1 MTKYMCR
8 VITKNYPVTT
18 ITPMIGRYTQ
28 IKKNFTASE
37 IACCLTANAS
47 VTLLKKGNIEAAL
60 TKNNFKDVLIAY
72 SNELAA
78 QTVKQEAQAAAKKNT
93 EVLEA
98 VKESVVETT
107 PEVAPQPEVFN
118 LASHVPIQEEEQQVE
133 AEPVETVE
141 EQPVQAEESTYETV
155 NGIDTYEVVDDPE
168 TTEDTVSEEMLD
180 VGAYGV
186 RRAFAC
192 ESKVQE

>member
-78 QTVKQEAQAAAKKNT
+78 QTVKQEAQDAAKKNT

-107 PEVAPQPEVFN
+107 PEIAPQPEVFN
-118 LASHVPIQEEEQQVE
+118 LASHVPIQEEEVVEPTITEEQQVE

-141 EQPVQAEESTYETV
+141 EQPVQVEEPTYE
-155 NGIDTYEVVDDPE
+155 IVDDPE
-168 TTEDTVSEEMLD
+168 TTEEETVSEEQPT
-180 VGAYGV
+180 YNRKKKN
-186 RRAFAC
+186 RR
-192 ESKVQE
+192 